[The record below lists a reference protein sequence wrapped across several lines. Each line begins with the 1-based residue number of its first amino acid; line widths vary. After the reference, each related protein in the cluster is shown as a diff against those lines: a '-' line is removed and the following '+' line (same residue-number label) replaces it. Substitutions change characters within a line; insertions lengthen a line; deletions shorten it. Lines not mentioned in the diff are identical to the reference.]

1 MIVAKTSQSKVND
14 NRNVITMKVTLRG
27 MRPPVWRR
35 LAIPG
40 TMTLRDLHQA
50 IQAVMGW
57 EDCHLHLFEIRGKDY
72 GDRYSVDDVYDEN
85 SVTLNSVLKS
95 SKRFT
100 YVYDFGDHWEHT
112 IIIEKNEPAAA
123 DLSYPVCITGKRQCP
138 PEDCG
143 GVWRYQNLLAAVA
156 DPDHPERKELLEWLD
171 EDFDPAHFDLEN
183 TNSMLAY
190 YFRRE

>member
-1 MIVAKTSQSKVND
+1 MTSATTGNTRS
-14 NRNVITMKVTLRG
+14 
-27 MRPPVWRR
+27 
-35 LAIPG
+35 
-40 TMTLRDLHQA
+40 
-50 IQAVMGW
+50 
-57 EDCHLHLFEIRGKDY
+57 
-72 GDRYSVDDVYDEN
+72 S
-85 SVTLNSVLKS
+85 LK
-95 SKRFT
+95 
-100 YVYDFGDHWEHT
+100 
-112 IIIEKNEPAAA
+112 KNEPAAA